1 MQRPAK
7 PLTPVRFRIQPP
19 NYLKF
24 INLRSI
30 INHIFYRRFFELARV
45 VELVDTRDLKSLD
58 RNIVPVQV
66 RPRVPLNNMNNKWL
80 IALYKSNEVKK
91 VESNLSNQKF
101 DFYLP
106 KITIKKINSNP
117 KEEVLFPGYIFV
129 NTSFKNYSALK
140 YTMGIKNI
148 IKFGDNISFICDE
161 EIIAMQMAE
170 ETSKIDPV
178 ASQIEIGQDVLIS
191 KGSLKGTIVKICS
204 FPSKKRVGVLLSFLG
219 SMRRVT
225 IPEKDLIF

>member
-1 MQRPAK
+1 M
-7 PLTPVRFRIQPP
+7 
-19 NYLKF
+19 
-24 INLRSI
+24 
-30 INHIFYRRFFELARV
+30 

-66 RPRVPLNNMNNKWL
+66 RPRVPYIMKKNWL
-80 IALYKSNEVKK
+80 VATYKINEVRRL
-91 VESNLSNQKF
+91 ESNLLNQKF

-106 KITIKKINSNP
+106 KITTRKINSNP
-117 KEEVLFPGYIFV
+117 KLEALFPGYIFV
-129 NTSFKNYSALK
+129 NTSLENYSSLK

-148 IKFGDNISFICDE
+148 IKFGDNISCISDE
-161 EIIAMQMAE
+161 EIEAMKMVE

-178 ASQIEIGQDVLIS
+178 VTQIKIGQNVMIS
-191 KGSLKGTIVKICS
+191 KGSLKGSIVKVCS
-204 FPSKKRVGVLLSFLG
+204 LPSKERVGVLLSFLG